1 MRRPS
6 LGSMRWSSHAVGGRH
21 APLPSSRAP
30 HRIRI
35 LRERAAAG
43 MGDGGRWRGSEGE
56 GEGRWRQGGRERR
69 GEERG
74 GGGEGSEGAAGWL
87 FCKSVSWGS
96 VCKNNS
102 NIEFFLLHVELNFNR
117 RTYVKNIRTWFLF
130 ILGALY

>member
-1 MRRPS
+1 MRPS
-6 LGSMRWSSHAVGGRH
+6 LRA
-21 APLPSSRAP
+21 AP
-30 HRIRI
+30 HIGSGSCGSVRR
-35 LRERAAAG
+35 RGWATEAG
-43 MGDGGRWRGSEGE
+43 GE
-56 GEGRWRQGGRERR
+56 GQREKGRGGGCREAERR

-74 GGGEGSEGAAGWL
+74 GGGEGSEGASGWL
-87 FCKSVSWGS
+87 FCKSVLRGS